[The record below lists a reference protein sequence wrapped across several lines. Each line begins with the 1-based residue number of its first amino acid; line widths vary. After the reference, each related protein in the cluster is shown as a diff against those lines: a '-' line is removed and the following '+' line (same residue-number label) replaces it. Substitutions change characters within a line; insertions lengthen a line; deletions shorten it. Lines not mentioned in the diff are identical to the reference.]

1 MMYSLNIEEK
11 TELNL
16 LEKEL
21 FHSNGIPRK
30 EVCEN
35 NVRKV
40 VRLKHLWT
48 KKKEL
53 LLASMN

>member
-1 MMYSLNIEEK
+1 MYSLNSDEK
-11 TELNL
+11 KEINL

>member
-1 MMYSLNIEEK
+1 MLYHLNTEED

-16 LEKEL
+16 LEREL

>member
-1 MMYSLNIEEK
+1 MMYNLNIEEK

-21 FHSNGIPRK
+21 FHSNGIPKK
-30 EVCEN
+30 EVCEK

-40 VRLKHLWT
+40 VRLKHLWN
-48 KKKEL
+48 KKREL
-53 LLASMN
+53 RLASLN

>member
-1 MMYSLNIEEK
+1 MITTEENK
-11 TELNL
+11 ELNL
-16 LEKEL
+16 LEREL
-21 FHSNGIPRK
+21 FHSNGIPK
-30 EVCEN
+30 KDVCEN

-40 VRLKHLWT
+40 IRIKHLWT

>member
-1 MMYSLNIEEK
+1 MYHLTTEENK
-11 TELNL
+11 ELNL
-16 LEKEL
+16 LEREL
-21 FHSNGIPRK
+21 FHSNGIPK
-30 EVCEN
+30 KDVCEN

-40 VRLKHLWT
+40 IRIKHLWT